1 MQEKFL
7 KYKSARNLHSN
18 VLKVLYEYYE
28 ENEYFFNNQVRDFLN
43 GRSKKDIESIRMENL
58 VLEGEDA
65 FNHISMFIYPDK
77 FLKKSVSEV
86 AKEKHFFRK
95 FEELE
100 MLNSI
105 LNADFGIYK
114 PLSYDYINKTV
125 ELINVI
131 TREKVEIIDERLV
144 KGINNIKD
152 LGFYLVTRVIKY
164 KSISFLTNAT
174 VLVQDDES
182 NEYIEKVKEN
192 NLNSMDI
199 YVYAILYKN
208 KFKK

>member
-1 MQEKFL
+1 
-7 KYKSARNLHSN
+7 
-18 VLKVLYEYYE
+18 
-28 ENEYFFNNQVRDFLN
+28 
-43 GRSKKDIESIRMENL
+43 MENL

-65 FNHISMFIYPDK
+65 FNHISMFIYPNT

-114 PLSYDYINKTV
+114 PLNYDYINKTV
-125 ELINVI
+125 ELSNVI
-131 TREKVEIIDERLV
+131 TREKVVIIDENFV
-144 KGINNIKD
+144 NSIYDIKD

-164 KSISFLTNAT
+164 KSISFLTNAM
-174 VLVQDDES
+174 VLNQDKES

-192 NLNSMDI
+192 NLNNIDI
-199 YVYAILYKN
+199 YVYALMYKN
-208 KFKK
+208 KF